1 MVEAIRSWFKD
12 NQTLV
17 AIVVAAMAVVSCS
30 IIYERS
36 TEAQPAKPTCV
47 SDEDRVHIRAQVLG
61 AVDDAFRDNL
71 KHLFTSWLK
80 DASNQPNRASAG
92 VQSSIVAYQRARAD
106 ALRWMP
112 ESCGGRQ

>member
-1 MVEAIRSWFKD
+1 MSEGARTWFRE

-17 AIVVAAMAVVSCS
+17 VIVAAAVAVVSCS
-30 IIYERS
+30 IVYEKS

-112 ESCGGRQ
+112 ESCGGKQ